1 MMKSIQDYFIRLAE
15 SEDQRIIRAIV
26 RGARINPMNLDWRNF
41 ILAVGKEDEIIGCG
55 QIKTHRDGTKELAS
69 IAVRQEWRKMGI
81 ASAMI
86 RRLIDRAESHLW
98 LVCRAE
104 LAAFYIKFGFTVVED
119 SIEMP
124 TNFRRMR
131 SVFRYL
137 SRIIPRAGNFSI
149 MIHPLPQRG
158 KIK

>member
-1 MMKSIQDYFIRLAE
+1 MISKPDYFIRLAE
-15 SEDQRIIRAIV
+15 SGDQRIIRTIV

-41 ILAVGKEDEIIGCG
+41 ILAVGVEAEIIGCG

-81 ASAMI
+81 ASTII

-104 LAAFYIKFGFTVVED
+104 LAVFYMKFGFTEVED
-119 SIEMP
+119 ISAMP

-131 SVFRYL
+131 SVSRYL
-137 SRIIPRAGNFSI
+137 SYIIPQVGNFSI
-149 MIHPLPQRG
+149 MTHQLTPSREY
-158 KIK
+158 

>member
-1 MMKSIQDYFIRLAE
+1 MIPKQEYFIRHAE
-15 SEDQRIIRAIV
+15 KADQRIIRAIV
-26 RGARINPMNLDWRNF
+26 RAARINPMNLDWRNF
-41 ILAVGKEDEIIGCG
+41 ILAVGVEAEIIGCG

-81 ASAMI
+81 ASTII

-119 SIEMP
+119 IIEMP

-131 SVFRYL
+131 SVSRYL
-137 SRIIPRAGNFSI
+137 SNIIPQIGNFSI
-149 MIHPLPQRG
+149 MTHQLTPTR
-158 KIK
+158 KN

>member
-1 MMKSIQDYFIRLAE
+1 MKSKQDYFIRLAE
-15 SEDQRIIRAIV
+15 RGDQRIIRTIV

-41 ILAVGKEDEIIGCG
+41 ILAVGVEAEIIGCG

-81 ASAMI
+81 ASTII

-104 LAAFYIKFGFTVVED
+104 LAAFYIKFGFNVVD
-119 SIEMP
+119 DIIEMP

-131 SVFRYL
+131 SVSRYL
-137 SRIIPRAGNFSI
+137 SYIIPQVGNFSI
-149 MIHPLPQRG
+149 MTHPLTPMR
-158 KIK
+158 KK